1 MVNKQKIVSLIILCW
16 LGSLTTLQAQSN
28 YDIRLNLNHIDSLDK
43 VAYYDVQLRST
54 NNTDWGLAGQNYRL
68 FFDASKAKFLK
79 GTSKLTNSY
88 QPFNLVQHVQGVD
101 ASGINGTIE
110 FATTLG
116 FLNFAIDLT
125 DTYNGGIILKEDGSW
140 STTVQLAFKPV
151 ENTALDCLA
160 AVWGREGE
168 TTDYASSFVEISEWV
183 TANKTLATRGVN
195 YFDAKQGKI
204 ESSLWIKIFLQGAY
218 DVESGLMYDSLR
230 RKGYIPL
237 IEPYSKMGERPNTFY
252 ARNTI
257 DGLEK
262 IEQEVLSDKGENSI
276 VDWVFLELRNKDN
289 PAKIET
295 TRAALL
301 QRNGKVVDVDGVSP
315 VNFRNSPDSFY
326 LSIRH
331 RNHLGIMS
339 KNKLTPASIGIDFT
353 NPETAVFGN
362 LAMYNN
368 QEVMLLWGGNA
379 DSNEFL
385 AFSGGGTTLPDTDYV
400 FFDVLTD
407 PANIHFRY
415 NHITKGYYSG
425 DTNMDGEVRYQGI
438 GNDKEELIFYNIL
451 LYPDNDEYHFHY
463 LIKEQIKR

>member
-1 MVNKQKIVSLIILCW
+1 MKKQKVFLLIILCCLGSLIILN
-16 LGSLTTLQAQSN
+16 AQSN
-28 YDIRLNLNHIDSLDK
+28 YDIRLNLNHIDSLNK

-54 NNTDWGLAGQNYRL
+54 NNTNWGVAGQNYRL
-68 FFDASKAKFLK
+68 FFDASKAIFLQ
-79 GTSKLTNSY
+79 GVSKLPDSY
-88 QPFNLVQHVQGVD
+88 QQFNLVQHVQEVD
-101 ASGINGTIE
+101 ASATNGAIK
-110 FATTLG
+110 FAKTLG
-116 FLNFAIDLT
+116 FLNFAIDLS
-125 DTYNGGIILKEDGSW
+125 DVFNGGITLKEDGNW
-140 STTVQLAFKPV
+140 STTVQLSFKPKG
-151 ENTALDCLA
+151 NTTIDCLA
-160 AVWGREGE
+160 AVWGREGK
-168 TTDYASSFVEISEWV
+168 TGDYATSFVEVSEWV
-183 TANKTLATRGVN
+183 AANNTLAAIGIN
-195 YFDAKQGKI
+195 YFDAKQEKI
-204 ESSLWIKIFLQGAY
+204 EPSLWIKIFLQGAY
-218 DVESGLMYDSLR
+218 DAASGLMHDSLR

-237 IEPYSKMGERPNTFY
+237 VEPYSKMGERPNTFY
-252 ARNTI
+252 ARNTV

-262 IEQEVLSDKGENSI
+262 IEPIVLANKGENSI

-301 QRNGKVVDVDGVSP
+301 QRNGKIVDVDGGSP
-315 VNFRNSPDSFY
+315 VNFLNSPDSFY

-339 KNKLTPASIGIDFT
+339 KNKLVSTSIGVDFT

-362 LAMYNN
+362 HAMFKN

-379 DSNEFL
+379 DSNNFL
-385 AFSGGGTTLPDTDYV
+385 AFSGGGITLPDTDYI

-407 PANIHFRY
+407 PANIHFRF

-438 GNDKEELIFYNIL
+438 GNDKEELIFYNIIL
-451 LYPDNDEYHFHY
+451 HPENEQYHFNY